1 MRNIGKT
8 SNIGFDLSVT
18 SVNIQK
24 KNFTWTTNFNI
35 SHNRNKIEAL
45 SGERYFL
52 EEARFG
58 YDQKTHKIEVGKPIG
73 QFYGY
78 KTSGLYQ
85 IEDFDYDAK
94 NQTYTLKEGV
104 PYMSGTF
111 NRNDVRPGM
120 WKFEDRN
127 GDKIIDDLDMTVIGN
142 ANPDFYG
149 GLNNQFKYKE
159 WDFSLF
165 FTFSYGGEVLNATK
179 LTNTKTATTNY
190 MKVVNDCTYLLKSHT
205 VLDEVI
211 GRLHLDVSY
220 EDLYDCVST
229 SNPEDTRILEV
240 TVRSDSPENAKR
252 IVDQVCTIGAQRI
265 EDAMGFQQVN
275 LYEFGTTDPEPCNRT
290 GLTTFLLAA
299 IAAAL
304 AAYIVLLVIF
314 LMDDRIKTDE
324 DIQQMLGL
332 SVLASI
338 PCADGKKT
346 GKYGYYRAYGAKER
360 RPYQEKRKSG
370 GQRRSEQDCFKAAG
384 C

>member
-1 MRNIGKT
+1 MEQN
-8 SNIGFDLSVT
+8 SAS
-18 SVNIQK
+18 
-24 KNFTWTTNFNI
+24 
-35 SHNRNKIEAL
+35 KI
-45 SGERYFL
+45 
-52 EEARFG
+52 
-58 YDQKTHKIEVGKPIG
+58 V
-73 QFYGY
+73 
-78 KTSGLYQ
+78 
-85 IEDFDYDAK
+85 
-94 NQTYTLKEGV
+94 TLKDLWEVFVHRLWIILLAAVVAGGGFLAV
-104 PYMSGTF
+104 
-111 NRNDVRPGM
+111 
-120 WKFEDRN
+120 DRISFTPQYASTATLYILRQA
-127 GDKIIDDLDMTVIGN
+127 DSATASD
-142 ANPDFYG
+142 ASS
-149 GLNNQFKYKE
+149 
-159 WDFSLF
+159 DFSLA
-165 FTFSYGGEVLNATK
+165 L
-179 LTNTKTATTNY
+179 
-190 MKVVNDCTYLLKSHT
+190 KVVNDCTYLLKSHT

-338 PCADGKKT
+338 PAPT
-346 GKYGYYRAYGAKER
+346 GKR
-360 RPYQEKRKSG
+360 RGNTATTGPMAPRSAGPIKRRSG